1 MRKIIFA
8 FSLFI
13 LIVLSSASLAS
24 PQQKVYADEIA
35 VTGTVYYWTLEDVYG
50 SEDCDDQDDFTSIQG
65 GKYLPLKNTY
75 IESEYVRW
83 GNDPDSYTH
92 DNGYYYLKNTG
103 LVEGSYDVNLEIRA
117 KTIMNSRL
125 TLIGWQDT
133 VVSIFKD
140 SLDVYAVNVETD
152 SYSIHTGDI
161 LTLDVYI
168 GGPENNLI
176 DGDTEG
182 FEALT
187 SYWLAQD
194 LRNYYRKV
202 ILQAPDPGDLPWD
215 IYLKYPR
222 SRNFYNP
229 FILPTKG
236 HIELK
241 SEKLFPSQVIDSGFY
256 CTPYQINKNWKE
268 LQGTARHEYT
278 HQIMDMVFN
287 DMPADA
293 TSDHAPNGCTN
304 AETAWVEGFAEFLPA
319 AMLNW
324 PTTQGVRGKENL
336 EFNYNPYMTAA
347 PGRRIINE
355 PFNPIYPPE
364 KGLGSIDWHYKIMEG
379 CDQPENS
386 EGEVAAVLWDIYDLR
401 GWEYLPEAVQP
412 AATSTSTAGL
422 PPSTWKRPLRWYD
435 RITDSSLSDFW
446 RIFKRSPGNLVGDH
460 TTGNTSF
467 WAKWLDEYGNDE
479 ASIHGLKAI
488 LFNRGINPEP
498 KPEQAPSIE
507 QMTID
512 EANRRINL
520 TISEEDPEDRDFLY
534 INIGYMKQL
543 DGNEFSYYY
552 TEDKPVSDLSTTWQ
566 DGHINVSVDIPR
578 GKLGR
583 VNGVLVHDSMLVD
596 YESEN
601 ITPLEESFYLSCAS
615 RQPNTFATAV
625 AIQGNIAYVTDMESG
640 LYIYDLS
647 NPLQPVQL
655 SLLRSD
661 MNSNET
667 PWGGAMDV
675 AVDGSYAYIAAYS
688 GALVIVDVSNPANP
702 VLTGYIA
709 IEGAPRAVALSG
721 TKAYVVNGTGGM
733 SIIDIDYPNSPGVD
747 RALETGGAFDI
758 VISDNQAFVAVD
770 GGVQIFSLGVFPHY
784 LGVISIP
791 GDAVTGVTVGADG
804 LVYLATRNGTVQV
817 FDISTWDP
825 VLANLLTFFLME
837 TVDPEI
843 AFPVKIDELAVGG
856 WSGRIMLSGK
866 SLYSGSGVYDVSNP
880 ELLYKM
886 ASLTG
891 NEIALK
897 GDVVYAAADTLGFLA
912 YSRTNLPGAE
922 SNCGLGGGEGS
933 QNGYL
938 EAAGTWQGHIN
949 DMAFARD
956 HGFLAAGQKGLIIV
970 SVKDPKNIQ
979 QVATYDEPDKLNAM
993 GVDIDSTGSMVFLP
1007 SMAGDLQILDITNPE
1022 VPKRLGLVAWN
1033 KHDDVGA
1040 WQDVT
1045 SQYGFVFVCAGSG
1058 GVRALD
1064 VRDPTNPPWKGTFTT
1079 AITDCSDVAVS
1090 LPIVYALGFSSGLHI
1105 FEMTGPML
1113 HTTPEFLERAG
1124 WSLPQGI
1131 SGTNYSSL
1139 YLDESRKLLY
1149 VSSLWNGVTILDIS
1163 NSSQPPVVLGSI
1175 DPGRAYGMA
1184 GSGNLLYVGD
1194 DQVVHVIDV
1203 SDVHNPKLVAEQELT
1218 DRYGLEMAAIVLKV
1232 YNGYLYVATS
1242 QDTLQAYRIM
1252 Q

>member
-8 FSLFI
+8 FSFFI

-50 SEDCDDQDDFTSIQG
+50 SEFCDDQDDFTSIQG

-75 IESEYVRW
+75 IESEYIRW

-103 LVEGSYDVNLEIRA
+103 LDEGSYDVNLEIRA
-117 KTIMNSRL
+117 KTIINSRW
-125 TLIGWQDT
+125 TLIGYQDT

-168 GGPENNLI
+168 GGPKNNLI

-222 SRNFYNP
+222 SKSFYHP
-229 FILPTKG
+229 FGLPTKG
-236 HIELK
+236 HIELS
-241 SEKLFPSQVIDSGFY
+241 SEDLFPSQVIDSGVS
-256 CTPYQINKNWKE
+256 CTPYQINKNWKN
-268 LQGTARHEYT
+268 LQATARHEYT
-278 HQIMDMVFN
+278 HQIMDMVFT
-287 DMPADA
+287 DMPAED
-293 TSDHAPNGCTN
+293 TGSHAPNVCTN

-324 PTTQGVRGKENL
+324 PTTEGVRDLGNL

-347 PGRRIINE
+347 PGRRIIDE
-355 PFNPIYPPE
+355 PFNPNHPPE
-364 KGLGSIDWHYKIMEG
+364 KGLGSIDWHYRIMEG

-435 RITDSSLSDFW
+435 RITDSYLSDFW
-446 RIFKRSPGNLVGDH
+446 RIFKRSPWNLVGDH
-460 TTGNTSF
+460 STGNTSF

-488 LFNRGINPEP
+488 LFNRGIDPEP
-498 KPEQAPSIE
+498 KPEHAPSIE
-507 QMTID
+507 EMTID
-512 EANRRINL
+512 EASRRINL
-520 TISEEDPEDRDFLY
+520 TISEEDPEDRNFLY
-534 INIGYMKQL
+534 FNVGYMKQL
-543 DGNEFSYYY
+543 DGSEFSYYY
-552 TEDKPVSDLSTTWQ
+552 TEDQPLSDLGGHWQ
-566 DGHINVSVDIPR
+566 DGQITVSVDIPR
-578 GKLGR
+578 GMLGR

-596 YESEN
+596 YKSVTV
-601 ITPLEESFYLSCAS
+601 TPPEESFNLYCAS
-615 RQPNTFATAV
+615 RQTINLATAV
-625 AIQGNIAYVTDMESG
+625 AIQGNIAYVTDWESG

-675 AVDGSYAYIAAYS
+675 AVDGSHAYIAAYS

-702 VLTGYIA
+702 VLTGYVP
-709 IEGAPRAVALSG
+709 IEGDPEAIALSG
-721 TKAYVVNGTGGM
+721 NNAYLVMSTGGM
-733 SIIDIDYPNSPGVD
+733 TIFGIQSPNSPVEG
-747 RALETGGAFDI
+747 RTFGTGRAFDI
-758 VISDNQAFVAVD
+758 AISGNRAFVAVD
-770 GGVQIFSLGVFPHY
+770 GGVQIFSLGVFPGY
-784 LGVISIP
+784 YGAISIP
-791 GDAVTGVTVGADG
+791 GDLVTGVTLGENG

-817 FDISTWDP
+817 FDISTWQP
-825 VLANLLTFFLME
+825 GLANLLPFLME

-843 AFPVKIDELAVGG
+843 VFPVKLNELAVGG
-856 WSGRIMLSGK
+856 QPGRITLSGT
-866 SLYSGSGVYDVSNP
+866 SIYGAGGVYGVSHP
-880 ELLYKM
+880 ELPYKM
-886 ASLTG
+886 ASLAG
-891 NEIALK
+891 DEIALK
-897 GDVVYAAADTLGFLA
+897 GDVIYAAAGTLGFLA

-956 HGFLAAGQKGLIIV
+956 HGFLAAGEKGLMVV
-970 SVKDPKNIQ
+970 SVKDPKDIQ
-979 QVATYDEPDKLNAM
+979 QVAAYDEPDKLNAM
-993 GVDIDSTGSMVFLP
+993 GVDVDSTGSMVFLP
-1007 SMAGDLQILDITNPE
+1007 SMAGDLRILDITNPE
-1022 VPKRLGLVAWN
+1022 VPKRLGVVAWN
-1033 KHDDVGA
+1033 RHDNVGA
-1040 WQDVT
+1040 WQEIT
-1045 SQYGFVFVCAGSG
+1045 SQYGFVFLCAGLG
-1058 GVRALD
+1058 GLRVLD
-1064 VRDPTNPPWKGTFTT
+1064 VRDPANPPWKGKFTT
-1079 AITDCSDVAVS
+1079 AITDCTDIAVS
-1090 LPIVYALGFSSGLHI
+1090 LPIVYGLSFSSGLHV

-1124 WSLPQGI
+1124 WSLPQGF
-1131 SGTNYSSL
+1131 SGTYYSSL